1 MSLHTSPLDIAQ
13 LPALPASLFSSQ
25 RFDQQQY
32 RFTHFGFT
40 PPTPPRGTFS
50 FHLVHGAAEEPITV
64 GTFNQGTQSECSVD
78 GRWRQQVRALQGH
91 YTVADTDS
99 VIIGILSEQRS
110 LYGILMEAVTP
121 LHQAFGERR
130 VLQLRA
136 QFSDEESMLK
146 AVVWL
151 PVNFDDPE
159 RALRSFDSAWWLQ
172 NCHRSGGSLVFDYE
186 IQDAV

>member
-1 MSLHTSPLDIAQ
+1 MNLQTSSLDIPQ
-13 LPALPASLFSSQ
+13 LPPLPVSLFPGQ
-25 RFDQQQY
+25 TFNQQQY
-32 RFTHFGFT
+32 PFTHLGFT
-40 PPTPPRGTFS
+40 PLTSSRGTFS
-50 FHLVHGAAEEPITV
+50 FHLVHGTDEEPLTV
-64 GTFNQGTQSECSVD
+64 GILNQVAQSENSVEA
-78 GRWRQQVRALQGH
+78 WWQQQVRTLQGH
-91 YTVADTDS
+91 YTIADNDS
-99 VIIGILSEQRS
+99 VISGLLSQQRS

-159 RALRSFDSAWWLQ
+159 RALRSFDATWWLQ

>member
-1 MSLHTSPLDIAQ
+1 MSLLTSFLDITQ
-13 LPALPASLFSSQ
+13 LQALPVSLFSGE
-25 RFDQQQY
+25 RFNQQQCA
-32 RFTHFGFT
+32 FIDLGFT
-40 PPTPPRGTFS
+40 PPTPPRGAFP
-50 FHLVHGAAEEPITV
+50 FHLVQGAAEEPITV
-64 GTFNQGTQSECSVD
+64 GTFNQRTQSESSVD
-78 GRWRQQVRALQGH
+78 GRWQQQVRALQRH
-91 YTVADTDS
+91 YTIADTDS

-110 LYGILMEAVTP
+110 LYGILMDAVTP

-136 QFSDEESMLK
+136 QFSDEESLLK

-159 RALRSFDSAWWLQ
+159 RALRSFDAAWWLQ